1 MVQRLDWGEL
11 FSMDIRDGWQISE
24 EDQFEILFS
33 GDDCA
38 IHISWFWA
46 PEHSLDELEAVA
58 TEMVQQL
65 PENQEGLV
73 ADGYTVFKDD
83 EAVGVW
89 SDLDPSEESGTAWG
103 VGSWAWVDAV
113 MVMSWVGPPTLSDQ
127 RDSAMLMFS
136 GVERV
141 SH

>member
-1 MVQRLDWGEL
+1 MGRIVLD
-11 FSMDIRDGWQISE
+11 DIREGWHISE
-24 EDQFEILFS
+24 EDPFEILFS

-46 PEHSLDELEAVA
+46 PEHSPDELEAVA

-65 PENQEGLV
+65 PENQEDLV
-73 ADGYTVFKDD
+73 AGGYTVFKDD

-89 SDLDPSEESGTAWG
+89 SELDPSKESAPAWG

-113 MVMSWVGPPTLSDQ
+113 LVMSWVGPPRLSDE

-136 GVERV
+136 GVDRV